1 MLACSL
7 NLMSC
12 YLKTNQHQ
20 ECIKEGSEVLAYDA
34 TNIKALYRRGQ
45 AYRDLSLFQDAV
57 SDLSKAHEVSPED
70 ETIADVLRDVKERL
84 AVEGPGK
91 ASERGIILFLM
102 NCSKEYSVFSQTR
115 RFLAAASMSRLSTI
129 GETTEKCFLVWLL
142 GVVIE
147 ENTVN
152 CRENKKP
159 SKEVTGTQRES
170 NPGGHAQGI
179 KTDLDG
185 LQALRDDPEA
195 IRTFQNF
202 NSKTDPDTLAALSG
216 GKAGDMSPDMFKT
229 ASSMIGKMSP
239 EEIQKMVQTASS
251 FKGENPFASTA
262 PSAENGFMPTP
273 DMLKLASDMMSK
285 MSPEERER
293 MFNMASSL
301 KANAP
306 VSTSYRDAETAES
319 HEASGISSFAGE
331 SSRGSEPSIPSAPPA
346 DLQEQMR
353 KQMKDPAMRQM
364 FTSMIKNMNP
374 EMMASMS
381 EQFGM
386 KLSQE
391 DAAKAQ
397 EAMASLSPEALE
409 KMMRWADRAQTGI
422 EKAKKAKKW
431 LLGKSGLIFA
441 GAGDKT
447 TSSEGHLISAAA
459 FVQGGIQDPCDD
471 ACSICLEVF
480 CDSDPSTLPVGVDNA
495 EIEERIIQHLAA
507 AAAMGRAR
515 HGVRREGHRSRSST
529 QGVHPHL
536 RVFSPPP
543 PPMPSSP
550 SQRDES
556 DTVTNL
562 PLSHQ
567 NTLGEG
573 SFQSNMQPPTSSL
586 PRQVS
591 PSNNRSLNQSSP
603 SDQDRAGPSEL
614 QSFSESLKSRLNA
627 VSTRYKESIS
637 KNTRSWKDR
646 FFSRN
651 TSMADLGSEVKREVS
666 AGIATVSR
674 LMERLETRENSSRPG
689 NEPVSPNGS
698 GNNNPP
704 AESNNEH
711 NRRSE
716 GGDEHSLNERGV
728 KGTCAAASSSS

>member
-1 MLACSL
+1 M
-7 NLMSC
+7 
-12 YLKTNQHQ
+12 
-20 ECIKEGSEVLAYDA
+20 E
-34 TNIKALYRRGQ
+34 
-45 AYRDLSLFQDAV
+45 
-57 SDLSKAHEVSPED
+57 
-70 ETIADVLRDVKERL
+70 
-84 AVEGPGK
+84 
-91 ASERGIILFLM
+91 
-102 NCSKEYSVFSQTR
+102 
-115 RFLAAASMSRLSTI
+115 
-129 GETTEKCFLVWLL
+129 
-142 GVVIE
+142 
-147 ENTVN
+147 
-152 CRENKKP
+152 
-159 SKEVTGTQRES
+159 
-170 NPGGHAQGI
+170 
-179 KTDLDG
+179 
-185 LQALRDDPEA
+185 
-195 IRTFQNF
+195 
-202 NSKTDPDTLAALSG
+202 
-216 GKAGDMSPDMFKT
+216 
-229 ASSMIGKMSP
+229 
-239 EEIQKMVQTASS
+239 
-251 FKGENPFASTA
+251 
-262 PSAENGFMPTP
+262 
-273 DMLKLASDMMSK
+273 
-285 MSPEERER
+285 
-293 MFNMASSL
+293 
-301 KANAP
+301 
-306 VSTSYRDAETAES
+306 
-319 HEASGISSFAGE
+319 
-331 SSRGSEPSIPSAPPA
+331 
-346 DLQEQMR
+346 
-353 KQMKDPAMRQM
+353 
-364 FTSMIKNMNP
+364 
-374 EMMASMS
+374 
-381 EQFGM
+381 
-386 KLSQE
+386 
-391 DAAKAQ
+391 
-397 EAMASLSPEALE
+397 
-409 KMMRWADRAQTGI
+409 
-422 EKAKKAKKW
+422 
-431 LLGKSGLIFA
+431 

-480 CDSDPSTLPVGVDNA
+480 CDSDPSTLTSCKHEYHLQCILEWCQRSSQCPMCWQSISLKDPTGQELLEAVVQERSFRFNPPRNATIFRHPTLGDFELQNLPVGVDNA